1 MLRDHIRETGWTG
14 NEGGPTAQRIEAY
27 FLRNVQDEG
36 EREVKLKLRRHDHDT
51 LQALIGGSESPTN
64 PSAQIRENCELFRD
78 LLQEAY
84 PEMVYRGINR
94 LLLVDVTLER
104 NVDNPQMIFES
115 LNSTGVDLSP
125 SDLIRNFILMSL
137 QEREQT
143 RLYETYWN
151 RIEALFRGSERV
163 FDNFIRDYL
172 ARRSRSGKLERSD
185 RVYVAFRRAFAN
197 IGHDPETLEDLLK
210 ELLRRARQYAAFAV
224 PGGTDERGRA
234 FAGLHRLGDV
244 PAILVMRLLEA
255 HETSGTLSAAELLE
269 AVRLQE
275 SYLLRRAVIGAQ
287 TRGYGLEFAKLAYR
301 IDNDRPLAS
310 LRAAMARLPEAYS
323 FPEDAEFERALL
335 EGDLYHKR
343 VCFHL
348 LETLENWG
356 SKERSDTSGYS
367 IEHIL
372 PQNENLREEWRTML
386 GEEWRQVQ
394 KTWLHRLGNLTLTGY
409 NSTYSDKPLH
419 EKQTIPKGFKE
430 SSVRLN

>member
-1 MLRDHIRETGWTG
+1 M
-14 NEGGPTAQRIEAY
+14 
-27 FLRNVQDEG
+27 QDEG

-64 PSAQIRENCELFRD
+64 PSAQIRENYELFRD

-310 LRAAMARLPEAYS
+310 ADKPDPSRRS
-323 FPEDAEFERALL
+323 IIRRERADGDRDPSITHAVPQRSWATYDNPTAVAPTHGLASDNPAVLRMQGAL
-335 EGDLYHKR
+335 EKFSAIAAG
-343 VCFHL
+343 
-348 LETLENWG
+348 
-356 SKERSDTSGYS
+356 
-367 IEHIL
+367 
-372 PQNENLREEWRTML
+372 M
-386 GEEWRQVQ
+386 
-394 KTWLHRLGNLTLTGY
+394 
-409 NSTYSDKPLH
+409 
-419 EKQTIPKGFKE
+419 
-430 SSVRLN
+430 